1 MDNNYQAENPF
12 EPRQYD
18 FYDEIVTR
26 DSRRATSRC
35 MLGLFLVN
43 VISYAIVFGVQFIL
57 LFALGE
63 ERAIEIL
70 DNVYFS
76 TLLGSLPIY
85 TFGLSAL
92 YLVIRRLPRKR
103 FARTGMRFIE
113 FLSLIPISQVLMTLG
128 NIVGISFNAVFEAIK
143 GSDVTNSTTELLSKT
158 PVWLTVI
165 LAVIIGPIVEEFI
178 FRKLLMDRLAIY
190 GNVFAIV
197 ITSVAFG
204 LFHGNFYQ
212 FFYATLLGF
221 VLGYVAVKS
230 GNWLWSVLLHMIM
243 NFIGGIIP
251 TILEYSINLEKVLEF
266 EELLINDPTADISM
280 YLDYLPDML
289 IYSIYNMIMNMLF
302 IGGAVLLV
310 LAIVKRKRWIKVKN
324 HCTVKIPRG
333 RVGKVV
339 FANVGTILFLVSS
352 ALIMVM
358 SILV

>member
-1 MDNNYQAENPF
+1 MDNNYHAENPF

-43 VISYAIVFGVQFIL
+43 VISYAIVFGVQFVL

-92 YLVIRRLPRKR
+92 YLIIRRLPRKR
-103 FARTGMRFIE
+103 FVRTGMRFIE

-143 GSDVTNSTTELLSKT
+143 GSNVTNSTTELLSKT

-190 GNVFAIV
+190 GNIFAIV

-243 NFIGGIIP
+243 NFIGGVIP
-251 TILEYSINLEKVLEF
+251 TLLEDSINKVLEL
-266 EELLINDPTADISM
+266 EEILMESTMTEFNISDYADYMPHLLV
-280 YLDYLPDML
+280 
-289 IYSIYNMIMNMLF
+289 YSIYTMFINALL

-333 RVGKVV
+333 RVGKVI
-339 FANVGTILFLVSS
+339 FANAGTILFLVSS
-352 ALIMVM
+352 TLIMVM